1 MKIHREH
8 EKKIKV
14 SLKKKKNQ
22 RNPYIR
28 KSVVIYV
35 KDMYVHIY
43 IWGQVTS
50 YYSLYPQNLAY

>member
-22 RNPYIR
+22 INPYIR

-43 IWGQVTS
+43 MSGQVTS
-50 YYSLYPQNLAY
+50 Y